1 MNLNTSELSAD
12 VDKLRAVIA
21 SLTEKNQYL
30 EEYVRLLKK
39 ELFGRKTEKLPKE
52 DVRQMRLFDEAEA
65 IVEEEASA
73 ETLVVE
79 KHARRKPGRKPLPRE
94 LPRVEV
100 LHDLAESEKICA
112 CGAPLSRIGEE
123 VCEKLDIIPASIRVI
138 RHVRPR
144 YACKNCEGVEDN
156 SRAVKIAPPPVQII
170 PKSIVSP
177 GLLAHIITSKF
188 EDALPFYRQAKIFS
202 RLGVDIS
209 RANMANWAVQS
220 SDQCC
225 PLLTLMQEEI
235 RGGPAVSIDETGV
248 QVMKEPGRA
257 NTARSYMWVYRGG
270 TPEHPVIVYQ
280 YSPSRSGDVPKSY
293 LKGFR
298 GWIQTDGYAGYE
310 ALAREPGIDH
320 AGCWAHVRRKFHDV
334 IKASAGEGRK
344 GRAREAL
351 DTIGRLYEI
360 ERQGGLMSPDE
371 RCELRKEKSV
381 PILNE
386 FKAWLEELSVK
397 TPPKGLLGKA
407 VNYALNQWRSL
418 FAYTRN
424 GHVRIDNNLAENA
437 IRPFVVGRKN
447 WLFSGH
453 PRGAAA
459 SASLY
464 SLIETAKANGLN
476 PYFYLRYL
484 FEQLPFAQSKEDYK
498 RLMPQC
504 VDRTLLPT
512 TSSLQVGFI

>member
-1 MNLNTSELSAD
+1 MKLNTSELSAD
-12 VDKLRAVIA
+12 VDKLHAIIA

-112 CGAPLSRIGEE
+112 CGARLVRIGEE
-123 VCEKLDIIPASIRVI
+123 VCEKLDIIPADIRVI

-156 SRAVKIAPPPVQII
+156 SRAVKIAPPPAQII
-170 PKSIVSP
+170 PKSMVSP
-177 GLLAHIITSKF
+177 GLLAHIITGKF
-188 EDALPFYRQAKIFS
+188 EDALPFYRQAKIFA

-209 RANMANWAVQS
+209 RADMANWAVQS
-220 SDQCC
+220 SNRCG

-235 RGGPAVSIDETGV
+235 RGGPVVSIDETTV

-270 TPEHPVIVYQ
+270 TPEHPVIAYQ

-310 ALAREPGIDH
+310 ALACETGIDH

-334 IKASAGEGRK
+334 VKASAGEGRK
-344 GRAREAL
+344 GRAKEAL
-351 DTIGRLYEI
+351 DMIGRLYEI
-360 ERQGGLMSPDE
+360 ERQGDLMSPDE
-371 RCELRKEKSV
+371 RCVLRKEKSV
-381 PILNE
+381 PILNG
-386 FKAWLEELSVK
+386 FKAWLEELSIK

-407 VNYALNQWRSL
+407 VNYALNQWKSL

-424 GHVRIDNNLAENA
+424 GQVRIDNNLTENA

-484 FEQLPFAQSKEDYK
+484 FEQLPLAQSKEDYK
-498 RLMPQC
+498 RLLPQC
-504 VDRTLLPT
+504 VDRTQLPT
-512 TSSLQVGFI
+512 ASSLQVGLI